1 MLDFIRKLTEWILE
15 KEEEAAKNCRIP
27 IEDIEKQIRIV
38 KEKRAKLEEEC
49 QKNLAELDRIL
60 GRLES
65 IKNIETIKCAAKEAG
80 KKEG

>member
-1 MLDFIRKLTEWILE
+1 MLDFLRKMTEWVLQ
-15 KEEEAAKNCRIP
+15 KEEELAKNCRLP
-27 IEDIEKQIRIV
+27 MEELEKQIAAV

-49 QKNLAELDRIL
+49 QKNIQELDRLL

-65 IKNIETIKCAAKEAG
+65 IKNIEFIKC

>member
-1 MLDFIRKLTEWILE
+1 MLDFIKKMTEWILQ
-15 KEEEAAKNCRIP
+15 KEEEAAKNCKIP
-27 IEDIEKQIRIV
+27 IEQIEKQIEIV

-65 IKNIETIKCAAKEAG
+65 IKNIETIKCAQNNG
-80 KKEG
+80 

>member
-1 MLDFIRKLTEWILE
+1 MLEFIKKLTEWVLE
-15 KEEEAAKNCRIP
+15 KEEEAAKDCRIP
-27 IEDIEKQIRIV
+27 IEDIEKQIQIV

-65 IKNIETIKCAAKEAG
+65 IKNIEKIKCATKGKEA
-80 KKEG
+80 